1 MKIFVGYVSTEEDGE
16 ALDFRTRACSCK
28 RNVHGLDQP
37 LTQSPIRERAG
48 PTRPPHSLL
57 ADGEGDPEVLRTLL
71 E

>member
-1 MKIFVGYVSTEEDGE
+1 MTEESGRNEAMGPNRQSSDGPPSE
-16 ALDFRTRACSCK
+16 L

-48 PTRPPHSLL
+48 RTRSPHSLL